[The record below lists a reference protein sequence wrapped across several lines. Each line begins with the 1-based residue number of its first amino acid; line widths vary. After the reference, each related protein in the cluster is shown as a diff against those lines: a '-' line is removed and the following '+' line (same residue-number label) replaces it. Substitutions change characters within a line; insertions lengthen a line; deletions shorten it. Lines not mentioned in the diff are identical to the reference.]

1 MDSLLAAR
9 IQMEVSLAFHMVFAA
24 FGIGLPLLM
33 LMAEWQWL
41 KTGQPHYLR
50 LAKRWGNATVVLFA
64 IGAVSGTALAF
75 ELGLLW
81 PSFMEFAG
89 GVIGPAFALEAF
101 AFFTEAI
108 FIALYLF
115 GWNRLPGWAHWWTGV
130 PVALSGAASSVL
142 VTATNA
148 WMQNP
153 VGIDQ
158 VLTDPESVAP
168 LKLLFGNPMWK
179 KMAVH
184 STLGA
189 YAAAIFALAGVY
201 AWLALRGRGGKET
214 VSGLRMTMAV
224 GLIVAALMPVTGHA
238 YTKVVGELQPAK
250 LAAMEGLFVTRSGA
264 PLTIGGWPDTERET
278 VRFGVPVPGLLSWL
292 LHGRPDAEVIG
303 LDQFPRE
310 EWPHVG
316 ITRTAFQAMVASGFI
331 MLAAAAWFWLDL
343 WRRRREGT
351 SIAAR
356 RGLMRLVL
364 FASPFGFVG
373 LQTGWIVTEVG
384 RQPWVVYNFMRTS
397 EALNR
402 TANMS
407 ASLFG
412 FSILYVLLTVALLW
426 LLSRLAEGD
435 ETGEPDR
442 GGALPG
448 GEYGLPA
455 EVHADE

>member
-1 MDSLLAAR
+1 
-9 IQMEVSLAFHMVFAA
+9 MEVSLAFHMIFAS

-41 KTGQPHYLR
+41 KTGQAHYLR

-81 PSFMEFAG
+81 PAFMEFAG

-115 GWNRLPGWAHWWTGV
+115 GWERLPGWAHWWTGV
-130 PVALSGAASSVL
+130 PVAISGAASSVL

-153 VGIDQ
+153 VGLEQ
-158 VLTDPESVAP
+158 VLEDPESVEP
-168 LKLLFGNPMWK
+168 LQLLFGNPMWK

-201 AWLALRGRGGKET
+201 AWLALKGRGGRGAA
-214 VSGLRMTMAV
+214 SALRMTMGV
-224 GLIVAALMPVTGHA
+224 GLAVAVLMPITGHA

-250 LAAMEGLFVTRSGA
+250 LAAMEGLFVTRAEA
-264 PLTIGGWPDTERET
+264 PLTIGGWPDMEAQR
-278 VRFGVPVPGLLSWL
+278 VRFGIPLPGFLSWL
-292 LHGRPDAEVIG
+292 LHGRTDAEVIG
-303 LDQFPRE
+303 LDQFARE
-310 EWPHVG
+310 QWPHVG
-316 ITRTAFQAMVASGFI
+316 ITRTAFQAMVASGFLMI
-331 MLAAAAWFWLDL
+331 AAAAWFWIDL
-343 WRRRREGT
+343 WRRRRGSSEFT
-351 SIAAR
+351 SR
-356 RGLMRLVL
+356 RGLMRIVL
-364 FASPFGFVG
+364 LASPLGFVG

-426 LLSRLAEGD
+426 LLARLAGGEGP
-435 ETGEPDR
+435 EEPER
-442 GGALPG
+442 GGAAIG
-448 GEYGLPA
+448 GEYGLPE
-455 EVHADE
+455 EVYGDE